1 MWKLNI
7 SRNIK
12 IGLILL
18 FVCAL
23 NANDR
28 VIPEKAP
35 FCISDFVST
44 ISENEFLNFKS
55 ILVDDTMDFANYLLG
70 NEYEVKDGLAS
81 EYFFKCAEIAI
92 SGKKLGAV
100 FPRNRH
106 ARYLQYLKAR
116 ESVAKELLNGLAAG
130 LPPSYQYNI
139 LNENTLNA
147 RVSKFYGKLSEWFKT
162 NRISARYVLLH
173 KKVDMVLFFQNL
185 RHEIKIHSR
194 EQLIAQQ

>member
-55 ILVDDTMDFANYLLG
+55 ILVDDTKSDRQKGAFSGITLSFALRAQTKSNISPILILRDIFNFHIFDSFSGGWYP
-70 NEYEVKDGLAS
+70 
-81 EYFFKCAEIAI
+81 YF
-92 SGKKLGAV
+92 L
-100 FPRNRH
+100 
-106 ARYLQYLKAR
+106 
-116 ESVAKELLNGLAAG
+116 
-130 LPPSYQYNI
+130 
-139 LNENTLNA
+139 
-147 RVSKFYGKLSEWFKT
+147 W
-162 NRISARYVLLH
+162 
-173 KKVDMVLFFQNL
+173 
-185 RHEIKIHSR
+185 
-194 EQLIAQQ
+194 